1 MIIVSSLEAPT
12 WLEDVTWVHE
22 SAAFEIAESAETVW
36 LVEPTRLEFISIARR
51 RDRLGLKTFY
61 SGSNELFLEILEEKP
76 APTSMT
82 DLEAFRVNDS
92 KIIEPDIDPLTDIIL
107 GSYSDKEKELL
118 IETFLE
124 KYPDSR
130 DAAVVLS
137 ELNPSRIDEM
147 LLMFPTEPRLKILKQ
162 NSLI

>member
-12 WLEDVTWVHE
+12 WLEEVTWVHE
-22 SAAFEIAESAETVW
+22 SAAFEIAESAKILW

-51 RDRLGLKTFY
+51 RDRLGLQTFY
-61 SGSNELFLEILEEKP
+61 SGSNELFLELLEEKP
-76 APTSMT
+76 APTSMV
-82 DLEAFRVNDS
+82 DLQDFRS
-92 KIIEPDIDPLTDIIL
+92 ESLRIIEPDIDPLTDIIL
-107 GSYSDKEKELL
+107 GSYSDEEKELL

-137 ELNPSRIDEM
+137 ELNPSRLDEM
-147 LLMFPTEPRLKILKQ
+147 LLKFPTEPRLKILKQ
-162 NSLI
+162 NLS